1 MTDATDSSKWF
12 RLPRNVVPT
21 HYDITLKSDLE
32 ALRFSGTATIDLDVL
47 EDTKEI
53 VFNAA
58 AKLHL
63 SKSLVLSQALKT
75 DSKSVVALD
84 IDTKHERA
92 TAKLPNVLPK
102 GSKAQLVVAFASD
115 IDNSMMGYY
124 RSTWEHEGNKGYY
137 ALTQFEPTAARRA
150 IPTWDEPNL
159 KATYTFR
166 MIHRKETTALA
177 NMNVVSTKDIS
188 QVEQDKILR
197 AAELGLDE
205 ASLSKTQGKT
215 EGTTE
220 GSTKVPSTASND
232 WTLTEFATTPKVST
246 YLVAW
251 ANGPFVSLESS
262 YTSPLTGKVIPM
274 KVYTTPEY
282 IHQAQYA
289 LDVKVKVLPEYE
301 RVFDVAYP
309 LPKLDTLV
317 ASDFDAGA
325 MENWGLIT
333 GRTSVY
339 LYDDEKSGLQG
350 QKRTAS
356 VQSHE
361 VAHQWFGNIATL
373 DWWDNLWLN
382 EAFATLMGE
391 VVILDRCFPEWES
404 ASEFINT
411 HLDRALDLDGKRSSH
426 PIEVPLQGEN
436 VEDAINQVFDAISY
450 SKGASVLRMLSNM
463 IGEDVFLKGV
473 SIYLKKH
480 LYANAVTKDLWNGIS
495 ESSGKDIASIMQNWI
510 LQQGFPVLTVAEEAD
525 GLRITQNR
533 FLSTGDPA
541 PEEDE
546 TLWYVPLMLKTIG
559 KDGKVT
565 VDRGAFLKSER
576 EVKIPLE
583 NVQDTTYKL
592 NAETIGVYRVAYSPE
607 RLAKLGEEAA
617 KEKSAFSLEDRVGL
631 VSDAFTLASA
641 GYGKTSGGLSLL
653 KALRN
658 DPTYLVNSASSL
670 NIGTLSS
677 AWWEQDP
684 KVQNA
689 IKKLRADIFGPT
701 AKKLGF
707 EFGPN
712 DSPDLKQLRAVA
724 ISAAANGEDEWT
736 LSEIKKRFD
745 HTVATGDDSQIHPDL
760 LRTVFSRAVEHG
772 GEKEYEAVLAIY
784 RKPQTPTHKIAAML
798 ALGAPTEA
806 KLLDR
811 TVEFL
816 YSNEVKEQD
825 FMYFF
830 AALSGNPKGRRIIWE
845 ATKARWD
852 VLSKRFAGNFSLS
865 RLIEYSFSA
874 FSSEKDAQDVED
886 FFKGKDTAKFS
897 MGLSQGLDAVRSKA
911 RWVERDSKD
920 VEEWLKSNGYLA

>member
-1 MTDATDSSKWF
+1 MTDASDASKWF

-32 ALRFSGTATIDLDVL
+32 ALQFSGTAVIDLDVL
-47 EDTKEI
+47 EDTTSI

-58 AKLHL
+58 EKLHL

-75 DSKSVVALD
+75 DNKSIVALD

-92 TAKLPNVLPK
+92 TAKLPNALPK

-115 IDNSMMGYY
+115 IDSSMMGYY
-124 RSTWEHEGNKGYY
+124 RSTWEHEGKKGYY

-166 MIHRKETTALA
+166 MIHRKDTTALA
-177 NMNVVSTKDIS
+177 NMNVVSSKHIS
-188 QVEQDKILR
+188 QVEQDKLLR
-197 AAELGLDE
+197 AAELGLDHI
-205 ASLSKTQGKT
+205 SLGAGKT
-215 EGTTE
+215 EGKTE
-220 GSTKVPSTASND
+220 GKIQVSSTASND

-339 LYDDEKSGLQG
+339 LYDAEKSGLQG
-350 QKRTAS
+350 QKRTAG

-404 ASEFINT
+404 ASEFINI

-426 PIEVPLQGEN
+426 PIEVPLKGEN

-480 LYANAVTKDLWNGIS
+480 LYSNAVTKDLWNGIS
-495 ESSGKDIASIMQNWI
+495 ESSGRDIASIMANWV
-510 LQQGFPVLTVAEEAD
+510 LKQGFPVLTVTEDAD
-525 GLRITQNR
+525 GLRIKQNR
-533 FLSTGDPA
+533 FLSTGDPT

-546 TLWYVPLMLKTIG
+546 TLWYVPLMIKTVG
-559 KDGKVT
+559 ADGKVS
-565 VDRGAFLKSER
+565 VDRDAFLNSER
-576 EVKIPLE
+576 EVKIPLA
-583 NVQDTTYKL
+583 NAKDATYKL

-617 KEKSAFSLEDRVGL
+617 RPNSAFSLEDRVGL
-631 VSDAFTLASA
+631 VTDAFTLASA
-641 GYGKTSGGLSLL
+641 GYGKTSGGLSLA

-658 DPTYLVNSASSL
+658 DPTYLVNQASSL
-670 NIGTLSS
+670 NIGTLAS
-677 AWWEQDP
+677 AWWEQDAR
-684 KVQNA
+684 VQTA

-707 EFGPN
+707 DFGPN
-712 DSPDLKQLRAVA
+712 DSPDLKQLRAIA
-724 ISAAANGEDEWT
+724 ISAAAGGEDEWT

-745 HTVATGDDSQIHPDL
+745 QYIATGDESQIHPDL
-760 LRTVFSRAVEHG
+760 LRAVFSRAVEHG
-772 GEKEYEAVLAIY
+772 GEKEYESVLAIY
-784 RKPQTPTHKIAAML
+784 RKPETPTHKIAAML
-798 ALGAPTEA
+798 ALGASSDA
-806 KLLDR
+806 KLLER

-816 YSNEVKEQD
+816 YSSEVKEQD

-830 AALSGNPKGRRIIWE
+830 AALSNNPKGRRVIWD

-874 FSSEKDAQDVED
+874 FSSEKDAQDVEQ
-886 FFKGKDTAKFS
+886 FFKDKDTAKFS
-897 MGLSQGLDAVRSKA
+897 MGLSQGLDAVRAKA
-911 RWVERDSKD
+911 RWVERDAKD
-920 VEEWLKSNGYLA
+920 VEQWLQANGYLA

>member
-1 MTDATDSSKWF
+1 MSSATDASKWF

-32 ALRFSGTATIDLDVL
+32 ALTFSGTATISLDVL
-47 EDTKEI
+47 EETDSIT
-53 VFNAA
+53 FNAA
-58 AKLHL
+58 AKLSL
-63 SKSLVLSQALKT
+63 SKALVTSEALKT
-75 DSKSVVALD
+75 DNKSIITLD
-84 IDTKHERA
+84 VDQKHERA
-92 TAKLPNVLPK
+92 TAVIPNKLPK
-102 GSKAQLVVAFASD
+102 GSKATLIVAFASD

-124 RSTWEHEGNKGYY
+124 RSTWEHEGKKGYY

-166 MIHRKETTALA
+166 MIHRKDTVALA
-177 NMNVVSTKDIS
+177 NMNVVSSNDIS
-188 QVEQDKILR
+188 QAEQDKILR
-197 AAELGLDE
+197 ASELQLE
-205 ASLSKTQGKT
+205 ALTAAAGKT
-215 EGTTE
+215 EAKTEAKTETTATS
-220 GSTKVPSTASND
+220 GASD
-232 WTLTEFATTPKVST
+232 QWAITEFATTPKVST

-339 LYDDEKSGLQG
+339 LYDPEKSGLQG
-350 QKRTAS
+350 QKRTAG

-373 DWWDNLWLN
+373 AWWDNLWLN

-404 ASEFINT
+404 ASEFINM
-411 HLDRALDLDGKRSSH
+411 HLDRALDLDSKRSSH

-480 LYANAVTKDLWNGIS
+480 LYSNAVTKDLWDGIS
-495 ESSGKDIASIMQNWI
+495 ESSGKDIASIMANWI
-510 LQQGFPVLTVAEEAD
+510 LKQGFPVLTVTEEQDA
-525 GLRITQNR
+525 LHIKQNR
-533 FLSTGDPA
+533 FLSTGDPT
-541 PEEDE
+541 PEEDQ
-546 TLWYVPLMLKTIG
+546 TLWHVPLMLKTVG
-559 KDGKVT
+559 ADGKVST
-565 VDRGAFLKSER
+565 DKDAFLKSER
-576 EVKIPLE
+576 ETRIPLQ
-583 NVQDTTYKL
+583 NAQQANYKL

-617 KEKSAFSLEDRVGL
+617 KPQGAFSLEDRVGL
-631 VSDAFTLASA
+631 VSDAFTLAKA

-653 KALRN
+653 QALKA
-658 DPTYLVNSASSL
+658 DPTYLVNSASSGHL
-670 NIGTLSS
+670 SSLSS
-677 AWWEQDP
+677 AWWEQDEQ
-684 KVQNA
+684 VRNA
-689 IKKLRADIFGPT
+689 IDKLKVSIFGPT
-701 AKKLGF
+701 AKRLGF
-707 EFGPN
+707 DFGKD

-724 ISAAANGEDEWT
+724 IAAAAQGGDEWT
-736 LSEIKKRFD
+736 LSEIKSRFAKL
-745 HTVATGDDSQIHPDL
+745 VETGDDSQIHPDL
-760 LRTVFSRAVEHG
+760 LRTVFSQSVKHG
-772 GEKEYEAVLAIY
+772 GEKEYETVLGVY
-784 RKPQTPTHKIAAML
+784 HNPTTPTHKIAAML
-798 ALGAPTEA
+798 ALGASRDQ

-811 TVEFL
+811 TIEFL
-816 YSNEVKEQD
+816 FGGEVKEQD

-830 AALSGNPKGRRIIWE
+830 AALSANPAGRRLIWE
-845 ATKARWD
+845 ATKTRYD
-852 VLSKRFAGNFSLS
+852 DLVKRFAGNFSLS
-865 RLIEYSFSA
+865 RLIEYSFSS
-874 FSSEKDAQDVED
+874 FSSQKDAEDVKS
-886 FFKGKDTAKFS
+886 FFATKDTAKFS
-897 MGLSQGLDAVRSKA
+897 MGLSQGLDAVQANA
-911 RWVERDSKD
+911 RWLERDSED
-920 VEEWLKSNGYLA
+920 VRQWLSQNGYL